1 MGFDI
6 LSNVASDI
14 IIEETASD
22 TCVNEVLLSTLTAS
36 ISSDDRFQVHI
47 CSLKFIYSEKA
58 AKMWWILQIL
68 FEITALKKR
77 GWFRKICVALSQ
89 ILNFIR
95 FCYKYIF

>member
-36 ISSDDRFQVHI
+36 ISSDDRFQV
-47 CSLKFIYSEKA
+47 KFIYFKKA
-58 AKMWWILQIL
+58 TK
-68 FEITALKKR
+68 FCEISTNY
-77 GWFRKICVALSQ
+77 LSYV
-89 ILNFIR
+89 LPV
-95 FCYKYIF
+95 K

>member
-47 CSLKFIYSEKA
+47 CSLKFMYSEKA
-58 AKMWWILQIL
+58 TKNLQIF
-68 FEITALKKR
+68 FEISTLK
-77 GWFRKICVALSQ
+77 
-89 ILNFIR
+89 
-95 FCYKYIF
+95 

>member
-47 CSLKFIYSEKA
+47 YSLKFIYSEKA
-58 AKMWWILQIL
+58 TKIWRNLQIL
-68 FEITALKKR
+68 FEIH
-77 GWFRKICVALSQ
+77 
-89 ILNFIR
+89 
-95 FCYKYIF
+95 

>member
-36 ISSDDRFQVHI
+36 ISSDDRFQV
-47 CSLKFIYSEKA
+47 KFGFSEKA
-58 AKMWWILQIL
+58 TKFEKNLL
-68 FEITALKKR
+68 FTFDKSVVFCARNSVLVRSRRGSRLRRLKNEMD
-77 GWFRKICVALSQ
+77 VD
-89 ILNFIR
+89 
-95 FCYKYIF
+95 

>member
-47 CSLKFIYSEKA
+47 CSLNFIYSEKA
-58 AKMWWILQIL
+58 TKIWRNLQIL
-68 FEITALKKR
+68 FEITNQFVRWKSAEKVD
-77 GWFRKICVALSQ
+77 I
-89 ILNFIR
+89 IIR
-95 FCYKYIF
+95 LCQL

>member
-36 ISSDDRFQVHI
+36 ISSDDRFQVK
-47 CSLKFIYSEKA
+47 L
-58 AKMWWILQIL
+58 L
-68 FEITALKKR
+68 
-77 GWFRKICVALSQ
+77 
-89 ILNFIR
+89 
-95 FCYKYIF
+95 